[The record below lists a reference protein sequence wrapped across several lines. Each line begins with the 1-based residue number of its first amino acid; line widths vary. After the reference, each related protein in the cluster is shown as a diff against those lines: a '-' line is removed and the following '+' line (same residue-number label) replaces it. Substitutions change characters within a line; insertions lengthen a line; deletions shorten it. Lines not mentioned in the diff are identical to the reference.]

1 MNIIKNGGIAY
12 MEVNQIIQG
21 VGNVFI
27 EKDVTIGRNC
37 QIGHN
42 VVIRNGTIIGDNV
55 RIDDNTVIGKRPMKA
70 SISTLKEEANLPP
83 TIIEKNCLIG
93 ANTVIYIGANIADN
107 VMVADLASIR
117 ENTSIGEYTIIGRGV
132 TVENHVLIGKRCKL
146 ESNCYITAYSN
157 LEDYVFIAPGVVTS
171 NDNFLGRTEERLIH
185 IQGVTVKRGGRIGV
199 GAVILPGKIIGEDA
213 LVAAGCVVT
222 KDVPARKV
230 VMGMPA
236 RVIRDVSEEQLIEN
250 QKFFIGGKSNE
261 KSKCHLHVR
270 S

>member
-1 MNIIKNGGIAY
+1 
-12 MEVNQIIQG
+12 
-21 VGNVFI
+21 
-27 EKDVTIGRNC
+27 
-37 QIGHN
+37 
-42 VVIRNGTIIGDNV
+42 VVIKNGTIIGDNV
-55 RIDDNTVIGKRPMKA
+55 RIDDNTIIGKYPMKA
-70 SISTLKEEANLPP
+70 SLSTLKEEANLTP
-83 TIIEKNCLIG
+83 TTIGNNCLIG
-93 ANTVIYIGANIADN
+93 ANSIIYIGANIANN

-146 ESNCYITAYSN
+146 ESNCYITAHSH

-171 NDNFLGRTEERLIH
+171 NDNFLGRTEERFKH
-185 IQGVTVKRGGRIGV
+185 FKGVTVKRGGRIGV
-199 GAVILPGKIIGEDA
+199 GAVILPDKVIGEDA